1 MLIFNEYS
9 HPTIIDNIHGPTVS
23 EYAWVLDL
31 AQLDFMLSPIN
42 VLEEIVCP
50 SVQLMVNQFEFIL
63 PAHWN
68 VLVYDKDTIQLDV
81 IELSETAGR
90 EFTAFTYGPWK
101 SHPTPMPIS
110 VTDYKIEYKNV
121 GPSLNKHQMLC
132 HPVGPGDWIC
142 VGPSDVYNKYLKDI
156 TLGDLLSF

>member
-31 AQLDFMLSPIN
+31 VQLDFMLTPI
-42 VLEEIVCP
+42 VMLEEVICP
-50 SVQLMVNQFEFIL
+50 SVQLLVNGFEFLL
-63 PAHWN
+63 PANWN
-68 VLVYDKDTIQLDV
+68 ILVYDRETVQLDV

-90 EFTAFTYGPWK
+90 QFTAFTYGPTK
-101 SHPTPMPIS
+101 SHPQPMLVTI
-110 VTDYKIEYKNV
+110 TDYKIEHKNV
-121 GPSLNKHQMLC
+121 SPSLNKHQLLC
-132 HPVGPGDWIC
+132 HPVGPEEWVC

-156 TLGDLLSF
+156 TIGDLLSF